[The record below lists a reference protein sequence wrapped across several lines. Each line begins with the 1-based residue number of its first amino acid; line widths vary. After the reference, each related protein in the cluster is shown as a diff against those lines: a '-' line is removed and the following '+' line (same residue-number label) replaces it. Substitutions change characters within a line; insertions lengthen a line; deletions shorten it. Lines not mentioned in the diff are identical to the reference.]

1 MTITW
6 NSKRFGNASLLIL
19 LGEVLQHNAPEHA
32 LYLIPI
38 LAFFLCLK
46 IEPPVKW
53 LFWRQ

>member
-32 LYLIPI
+32 IYLIPI